1 MGVNVVSM
9 FREGKIAQPRRSAP
23 AALGLPRP
31 FKPWQSAHLFVNL
44 QEKKNIF
51 FDSEK
56 WYSIFYSYLL
66 GLLKNIK
73 LIFATEIVPRFFA
86 DMYGHGIL

>member
-23 AALGLPRP
+23 AALGPRP
-31 FKPWQSAHLFVNL
+31 FKPWQSAHLFVHL
-44 QEKKNIF
+44 QEKKIF
-51 FDSEK
+51 FLTPKK
-56 WYSIFYSYLL
+56 WHSIFYSYLL

>member
-23 AALGLPRP
+23 AG
-31 FKPWQSAHLFVNL
+31 KSAG
-44 QEKKNIF
+44 KKNIF